1 MKALPNLSPVL
12 VVLLGEPG
20 MRAKEVKV
28 KRNGWVVAAVLGVS
42 AVAGAAHAAPA
53 PEKNLTAQERIAVVV
68 SQARFEFER
77 SHADLGLVGSA
88 DPLQKADLE
97 RVPTAPRLGLITGM
111 LLPRPV
117 ARIATNA
124 LAEAPS
130 AILAR

>member
-1 MKALPNLSPVL
+1 MQALPNLCAAP
-12 VVLLGEPG
+12 VVLDCETD

-28 KRNGWVVAAVLGVS
+28 KRNGWVVAAVVGVL

-53 PEKNLTAQERIAVVV
+53 PEKKLSTQESIAVVV

-88 DPLQKADLE
+88 VPLEKAALE
-97 RVPTAPRLGLITGM
+97 RVPSAPRVGLITGM

-124 LAEAPS
+124 LSETPS
-130 AILAR
+130 AALVR

>member
-1 MKALPNLSPVL
+1 
-12 VVLLGEPG
+12 
-20 MRAKEVKV
+20 MRAKEDKV
-28 KRNGWVVAAVLGVS
+28 KRNGWVVAAVVGVM

-53 PEKNLTAQERIAVVV
+53 PEKKLTPQESIAVVV

-97 RVPTAPRLGLITGM
+97 RVPIAPRVGLITGM

-130 AILAR
+130 VAPAR